1 MNIYTKILP
10 LLISCCIATPAL
22 AKGWQYD
29 KTYKLTILHT
39 NDNHGRFWHNRH
51 GEYGMA
57 ARYTLINKIRTQVE
71 STGGSVLVFS
81 GGDVNTGVPESDLQD
96 AEPDFIG
103 MKHIGYDAMA
113 VGNHEF
119 DNPLEVLLKQQE
131 WAGFPFLSA
140 NIYAKDSGKR
150 LFKPY
155 TTFKKQ
161 GINIAVIGLTTEDT
175 ARIGTPKNITNIE
188 FQDPRAEAL
197 KVLKTLRKHP
207 RPDIIF
213 AVTHMGHY
221 TNGSHGYNAP
231 GDIML
236 ARSLPEG
243 SITAIVGG
251 HSQVPVCMESTN
263 KRNNNYKPGLAC
275 MPDLQ
280 NGIYIMQAH
289 EWGKYVGRAN
299 FEFKNGKTKLVSYNL
314 IPVNLKKKIRDS
326 DGKSIRVNISDEIK
340 PDDEML
346 ALLRPFQDKGQEAI
360 GGKIGN
366 TNKQLVGERKEV
378 RFRQTNLGRLIVS
391 AHMAKAKADFGIMN
405 SGGIRT
411 SIEAGDITY
420 KDVLS
425 VQPFSNTLTYVSMTG
440 KEIMDYLAMV
450 ATISTNAGGYAQFG
464 GISMTIHKDSV
475 SNVKIG
481 GIRMDME
488 KRYRFSLPSFTAGGG
503 DGHPD
508 ITGLG
513 SFVDTGFVDAEVLKE
528 YLENN
533 NPLNANLYEPK
544 DELVYKNQ

>member
-1 MNIYTKILP
+1 MNIYTAIFA
-10 LLISCCIATPAL
+10 LLVSCFLATPAL

-51 GEYGMA
+51 GEYGMS
-57 ARYTLINKIRTQVE
+57 ARYTLINRIRTQVE
-71 STGGSVLVFS
+71 ATGGSVLVFS

-96 AEPDFIG
+96 AEPDFKG

-119 DNPLEVLLKQQE
+119 DNPLEVLRQQQE

-140 NIYAKDSGKR
+140 NIYAKDSGKH

-155 TTFKKQ
+155 STFEKQ
-161 GINIAVIGLTTEDT
+161 GIKIAAIGLTTEGT
-175 ARIGTPKNITNIE
+175 ARIGTPKNIANVE
-188 FQDPRAEAL
+188 FQDPRAETL
-197 KVLKTLRKHP
+197 KVLKTLRKSP

-231 GDIML
+231 GDVML

-243 SITAIVGG
+243 SITAIFGG
-251 HSQVPVCMESTN
+251 HSQIPVCMEGIN
-263 KRNNNYKPGLAC
+263 KRNDNYKPGRAC
-275 MPDLQ
+275 VPDLQ

-289 EWGKYVGRAN
+289 EWGKYVGRAD
-299 FEFKNGKTKLVSYNL
+299 FEFKNGKTKLVSYSL
-314 IPVNLKKKIRDS
+314 IPVNLKKKIKDAN
-326 DGKSIRVNISDEIK
+326 GKSIRVHISAEIK
-340 PDDEML
+340 PDKGML
-346 ALLRPFQDKGQEAI
+346 ALLSPFQDKGKEAI
-360 GGKIGN
+360 SMKVGN
-366 TNKQLVGERKEV
+366 TNKLLIGERNKV
-378 RFRQTNLGRLIVS
+378 RFNQTNLGRLIVS

-411 SIEAGDITY
+411 SIEAGNITY

-425 VQPFSNTLTYVSMTG
+425 VQPFSNTLTYVDMTG
-440 KEIMDYLAMV
+440 KDIKDYLAMV
-450 ATISTNAGGYAQFG
+450 ATIPTNTGGYAQFG

-481 GIRMDME
+481 GIRMDMDR
-488 KRYRFSLPSFTAGGG
+488 RYRFSLPSFTAGGG

-508 ITGLG
+508 ITGLD

-533 NPLNANLYEPK
+533 NPLDADLYEPK
-544 DELVYKNQ
+544 GSMVYKNR